1 MAGTPRGAGI
11 SGKKK
16 GPETIR
22 ALVYGGP
29 KEDRTPDLCIANAAL
44 SQLSYRPLRMLI
56 ICVGGGFWKGEAG
69 GLTGKGS
76 DDGFFLVQLL
86 LDGFVQFRVVVA
98 QVQADVVH
106 IALQTAGVEAFEM
119 DDVQQHLHRGRN
131 GAAGFVT

>member
-44 SQLSYRPLRMLI
+44 SQLSYRP
-56 ICVGGGFWKGEAG
+56 K
-69 GLTGKGS
+69 
-76 DDGFFLVQLL
+76 
-86 LDGFVQFRVVVA
+86 
-98 QVQADVVH
+98 ADEYIGAV
-106 IALQTAGVEAFEM
+106 TAF
-119 DDVQQHLHRGRN
+119 QCSYP
-131 GAAGFVT
+131 T